1 MTNRF
6 QTAEQVDDRLFI
18 TPQLSAPDLAAVA
31 AAGFRAVINNRPD
44 HEGGADQPT
53 SADIEA
59 AARAAGLEYRHLPV
73 PPSGHTAQQAQ
84 AMAQLVDSLPSPVLA
99 FCRTGR
105 RAAALYRM
113 GTPPL

>member
-6 QTAEQVDDRLFI
+6 PAAEQVDDRLSI
-18 TPQLSAPDLAAVA
+18 TPQLAPCDLAAVA

-44 HEGGADQPT
+44 HEGGPDQPT

-73 PPSGHTAQQAQ
+73 HPSEHTAQQALTMTHL
-84 AMAQLVDSLPSPVLA
+84 ADSLPSPVLA

-105 RAAALYRM
+105 RAAALYLK
-113 GTPPL
+113 GKSLL